1 MTGRGI
7 AFTAF
12 FVMLSGAAAF
22 TGSREIA
29 LTALSMGMLLGYGI
43 ISAVWTALGVRYRV
57 QMPSSGLIR
66 GDQASFTIEISGF
79 RLFPVVLYLRAGTD
93 DDVFP
98 RCAFQLS
105 MGGKPQSF
113 CIPIECPHRGIWQMQ
128 LRRLKVRDLF
138 GFFSLSPLYFFRHR
152 EEPYTLAV
160 YPRLHASGSA
170 RNRLPKDM
178 AYSEDHLIP
187 ADTGDS
193 SAGVRAY
200 RQGDSLKQIHWKI
213 TAKMHDLYSKQ
224 YEIPAEPYA
233 LVLLDHVWTGR
244 QEGDPLDRSDL
255 LCECAGEIVLHYALG
270 EEAVCLRVPGMAN
283 GEIRLEGKAGIPS
296 LYEFLTVVPWVY
308 KPELSQEI
316 AGLFPHLDAIHTLY
330 VVTDR
335 LEDDMRRGLTGIAHR
350 LPVVWIMPD
359 AGREEESHIELEG
372 GLYQIAV
379 PRAEQVSAW
388 LEEGL

>member
-29 LTALSMGMLLGYGI
+29 LTALSMGLLLGYGI
-43 ISAVWTALGVRYRV
+43 VSAVWMALCVRYRV
-57 QMPSSGLIR
+57 QTPSSGLIR

-79 RLFPVVLYLRAGTD
+79 RLFPVVLYLQVGTG

-105 MGGKPQSF
+105 IGGNPQSF
-113 CIPIECPHRGIWQMQ
+113 CVPIECPHRGIWQMQ

-138 GFFSLSPLYFFRHR
+138 GFFSLPLLDFFRHR
-152 EEPYTLAV
+152 EELHTLAV
-160 YPRLHASGSA
+160 YPRLHASGSI
-170 RNRLPKDM
+170 RTRLPKDT

-213 TAKMHDLYSKQ
+213 TAKMRELYSKQ

-244 QEGDPLDRSDL
+244 QGGDPLDRSDL
-255 LCECAGEIVLHYALG
+255 LCECAGEIVLHHALR
-270 EEAVCLRVPGMAN
+270 EEAVCLQVPGMAN
-283 GEIRLEGKAGIPS
+283 GEIRLEGKAEIPS
-296 LYEFLTVVPWVY
+296 LYEFLTVIPWLY
-308 KPELSQEI
+308 TPELAQKI
-316 AGLFPHLDAIHTLY
+316 AGLFQHLDAIHTLY

-335 LEDDMRRGLTGIAHR
+335 MEDDIRRGLTGIAHR
-350 LPVVWIMPD
+350 LPVVWVMPD
-359 AGREEESHIELEG
+359 AGREESRIELED

-379 PRAEQVSAW
+379 PRAEQVSVW
-388 LEEGL
+388 LEGGL